1 LELGAQLG
9 AAQLELLDDVGHLL
23 EAVRVAVL
31 LALAMGDHQEGGLL
45 E

>member
-23 EAVRVAVL
+23 KAVRVAVL
-31 LALAMGDHQEGGLL
+31 LALAMGDHQESGLL